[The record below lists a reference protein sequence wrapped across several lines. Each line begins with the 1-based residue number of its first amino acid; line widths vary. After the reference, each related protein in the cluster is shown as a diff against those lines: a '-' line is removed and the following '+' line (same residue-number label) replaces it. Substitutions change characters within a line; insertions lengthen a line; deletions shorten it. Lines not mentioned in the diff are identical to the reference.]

1 MGGKTSLDDLVK
13 ALNSQKGEVP
23 QTVNTCLEWAHKR

>member
-1 MGGKTSLDDLVK
+1 MGGNTNLDSLVK

-23 QTVNTCLEWAHKR
+23 QTFGTCLEWAHKR